1 MLNLY
6 ANKRL
11 ALLYLS
17 PALLIM
23 AVFVFYPILLNFYYS
38 MFEWSSFSINKV
50 FVGLKYYREIFTDA
64 DFYTSIKNNV
74 LYAVISLIFQVGG
87 GLILAAI
94 LEDKYMK
101 KFQPF
106 FRTVLFMPSILSL
119 AVVGMLWQILYQPD
133 IGMVNG
139 IIRALSHSNFSFAWL
154 SDERTAIYAVIAVSQ
169 WQFTGY
175 ITMLLLVA
183 MHKVPESL
191 YEAAHLD
198 GASRIHTLFHITIP
212 QIKEMLLVAVTIT
225 TVGAFKVF
233 EEVYVMTT
241 GGPGNSS
248 DVLGTMLYRSGFR
261 NDEMGYAAT
270 IATIIFI
277 ITLGLSLLQ
286 IKASKTGR
294 E

>member
-1 MLNLY
+1 
-6 ANKRL
+6 
-11 ALLYLS
+11 LLYLS
-17 PALLIM
+17 PALVILSI
-23 AVFVFYPILLNFYYS
+23 FVFYPIVLNIYYS
-38 MFEWSSFSINKV
+38 LFEWNSFSINKT
-50 FVGLKYYREIFTDA
+50 FVGLKYYTKLFTDP
-64 DFYTSIKNNV
+64 DFYISIKNNI
-74 LYAVISLIFQVGG
+74 LYAIISLIFQVGG
-87 GLILAAI
+87 GLVLAAL
-94 LEDKYMK
+94 LEDRFMK

-119 AVVGMLWQILYQPD
+119 AVVGLLWQVLYQPD

-139 IIRALSHSNFSFAWL
+139 IIRALGFSDFSFAWL
-154 SDERTAIYAVIAVSQ
+154 SNEHTAIYAVIAVSQ

-183 MHKVPESL
+183 MHKVPAEL

-198 GASRIHTLFHITIP
+198 GASRFHTFFHITIP

-225 TVGAFKVF
+225 VVGAFKVF
-233 EEVYVMTT
+233 EEVYVMTS

-248 DVLGTMLYRSGFR
+248 DVMGTMLYRSGFR

-277 ITLGLSLLQ
+277 ITLLLSLLQ
-286 IKASKTGR
+286 IKATKTGK